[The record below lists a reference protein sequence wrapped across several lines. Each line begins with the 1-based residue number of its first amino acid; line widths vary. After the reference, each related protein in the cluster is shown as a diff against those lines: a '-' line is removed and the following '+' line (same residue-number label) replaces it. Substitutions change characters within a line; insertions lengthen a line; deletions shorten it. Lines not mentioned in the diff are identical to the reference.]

1 MSRALT
7 VRTLETLKP
16 GPARKEIPDKLL
28 PNLYFIL
35 QPTGRA
41 AWAVRYRIGR
51 RSRKHTIG
59 PYPAIDLKTA
69 RELGAAALRAVA
81 AGRDPSAEKALART
95 VAPDTFEAVARQ
107 FIELHCRRR
116 NRPRTIEAYEQ
127 QLRTYLIPRWGRRPI
142 SSITRRDVLDL
153 LDEIVTRSRPIAA
166 NRVRSLLVA
175 LYGWSLARD
184 IVVSSPVAGV
194 RRPAAEQSRD
204 RVLRDAELRDV
215 WCAADKMA
223 GPYGALIKLLILFG
237 ARRNEVSHM
246 TWGEIDLDARLW
258 SLPKERAKNG
268 RAHSVFLSDAA
279 LAVLAGLPR
288 LGEFT
293 LSVSGAAPINDRSHK
308 KRRLDALLPPDMPH
322 WTLHDIRRSVATGMI
337 DLGVLPHVVEAV
349 LNHVGHRSG
358 VAGIY
363 NRAVYSNE
371 MRDAFG
377 RWGAHITALVA
388 GE

>member
-28 PNLYFIL
+28 PALYFIL

-69 RELGAAALRAVA
+69 RELGAKALRAVA
-81 AGRDPSAEKALART
+81 EGRDPSAEKALART
-95 VAPDTFEAVARQ
+95 ALPDTFETVARQ
-107 FIELHCRRR
+107 FVELHCRRL

-127 QLRTYLIPRWGRRPI
+127 QFRTYLIPRWGRRPI

-153 LDEIVTRSRPIAA
+153 LDEIVGSGRPIAA

-175 LYGWSLARD
+175 LYGWSLTRD
-184 IVVSSPVAGV
+184 IVISSPVAGV

-204 RVLRDAELRDV
+204 RVLSDSELRSV

-237 ARRNEVSHM
+237 ARRDEVGRM
-246 TWGEIDLDARLW
+246 TWSELDFDARLW
-258 SLPKERAKNG
+258 VLPKERSKNG
-268 RAHSVFLSDAA
+268 RAHTIFLSDAA

-288 LGEFT
+288 LGEFVLT
-293 LSVSGAAPINDRSHK
+293 VTGTAPINDRSHK
-308 KRRLDALLPPDMPH
+308 KRRLGALLPPDMPH
-322 WTLHDIRRSVATGMI
+322 WTLHDLRRSVATRMI

-363 NRAVYSNE
+363 NRAAYGNE

-377 RWGAHITALVA
+377 RWGNHVMALVA
-388 GE
+388 GT